1 VTILVEDESARN
13 KLLMPLRRIKKRY
26 EIEVC
31 LDMGEQRWVNLIDVS
46 NKFSVLS
53 KKIAKQL
60 AEDPNATMSHA
71 DEEFII
77 EYECFV

>member
-1 VTILVEDESARN
+1 
-13 KLLMPLRRIKKRY
+13 MPLRRIKKRY

-46 NKFSVLS
+46 NKFSQLS
-53 KKIAKQL
+53 KRFAKQQ

-71 DEEFII
+71 DEEFLI
-77 EYECFV
+77 EYECFVQTLDLFAETCLHRNR